1 MRRRELLAWAGAV
14 GTIGTIGVRPLAA
27 RAALV
32 LSPWPEALQ
41 REARQILDGAAAD
54 GLDPDD
60 YRSAPVEDA
69 FLRYLDHLHF
79 GRVRPRDLGFG
90 VPGAPGDA
98 GAVDVA
104 LAAAVAGGR
113 LQGAMQVLAPALA
126 QYQQL
131 REALARYRALAS
143 GPAWPPLLAVAKKIE
158 PGQPYGGTAAL
169 RERLVALGDLA
180 ADAVVSPT
188 YFDGALVEALRRF
201 QARHGLEADGV
212 IGRSTWGALNA
223 TPAQR
228 VRQIELAMER
238 LRWLPQRSG
247 RPVIAINI
255 PMFRLWAWD
264 ALAAE
269 STPALSMEVIVG
281 RAVRTQTPVF
291 ADEMTHLI
299 FRPYWNVPRSIL
311 RNEVL
316 PAAVRDPG
324 YLARHDM
331 EIVSGPGDDANPVAA
346 TPENLEAARAGAL
359 RIRQRPGPKN
369 SLGLVKFIFP
379 NDDNVYLHG
388 TPARELFNRSRRDF
402 SHGCVR
408 VQNPPA
414 LTQWLLKDQPAW
426 NAERI
431 AAAMEGAKSQQVN
444 LSAPVPVLLY
454 YLTAAVSPDDGL
466 LHFADDIYG
475 HDAAL
480 DRALK
485 ARRYR

>member
-1 MRRRELLAWAGAV
+1 MAGAA
-14 GTIGTIGVRPLAA
+14 GLLPRWLWAA
-27 RAALV
+27 EPVPAW
-32 LSPWPEALQ
+32 SEALR
-41 REARQILDGAAAD
+41 REARQILDGAAVD

-60 YRSAPVEDA
+60 YRSGSVEDS
-69 FLRYLDHLHF
+69 FRRYLHHLHF
-79 GRVRPRDLGFG
+79 GRVRPTDLGFR
-90 VPGAPGDA
+90 VAGAPED
-98 GAVDVA
+98 GAQIESTLTEA
-104 LAAAVAGGR
+104 LASGR
-113 LQGAMQVLAPALA
+113 LQLAVQKLVPPLA
-126 QYQQL
+126 QYRQL
-131 REALARYRALAS
+131 REVLARYRALAS
-143 GPAWPPLLAVAKKIE
+143 APVWPVLPPIAKKLE
-158 PGQPYGGTAAL
+158 PGQPYAGTAAL
-169 RERLVALGDLA
+169 RERLVAMGDLA
-180 ADAVVSPT
+180 ADPAVSAAQ
-188 YFDGALVEALRRF
+188 YDGVLVESVRRF
-201 QARHGLEADGV
+201 QSRHGLEADGV
-212 IGRSTWGALNA
+212 IGRSTLAALNVA
-223 TPAQR
+223 PAQR
-228 VRQIELAMER
+228 VRQIELALER
-238 LRWLPQRSG
+238 LRWLPHRSG

-264 ALAAE
+264 GGAAE
-269 STPALSMEVIVG
+269 SAPALSMGVIVG

-316 PAAVRDPG
+316 PAIARDPG

-331 EIVSGPGDDANPVAA
+331 EIVSGPGDDAKPVAQS
-346 TPENLEAARAGAL
+346 PESLEGARAGAL

-388 TPARELFNRSRRDF
+388 TPARELFARSRRDF

-408 VQNPPA
+408 VENPPA
-414 LTQWLLKDQPAW
+414 LAQWLLKDQTAW
-426 NAERI
+426 GAAQI
-431 AAAMEGAKSQQVN
+431 DAAMNGTRTQQVN
-444 LSAPVPVLLY
+444 LTAAVPVLLY

-466 LHFADDIYG
+466 IHFADDLYG